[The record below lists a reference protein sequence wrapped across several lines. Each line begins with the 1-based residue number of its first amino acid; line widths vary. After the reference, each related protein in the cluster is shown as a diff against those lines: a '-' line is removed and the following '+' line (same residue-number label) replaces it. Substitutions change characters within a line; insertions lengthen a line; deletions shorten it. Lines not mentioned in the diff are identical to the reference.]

1 MLAFG
6 DGEYPAYIF
15 KGSSRVEV
23 QHKMGLATGSMPFQ
37 VAI

>member
-6 DGEYPAYIF
+6 DGEHPVYIF

-23 QHKMGLATGSMPFQ
+23 QRKMGLITGSMPFQ